1 MALSPND
8 GEAFLRE
15 VDEELRKE
23 QARNF
28 VGRYLWWIL
37 AAAVLILGAAGGWL
51 WWQERQK
58 AAAAADGEKLIAAL
72 ASLETGGRAA
82 AAPKLAELTQ
92 SSREGYRASA
102 LFARA
107 NSETAAGNIPAA
119 IATLRSIQT
128 NQNLHQYY
136 RDAALVRV
144 TALEFDTLRPQ
155 VVVQRLRPLTAEG
168 SPWLGTAGELVGVA
182 YQKLNQPAL
191 AGQMFARVARD
202 ENVPDS
208 TRARTSQ
215 MASAL
220 GIDVGADLPPG
231 QRRPAAARD

>member
-28 VGRYLWWIL
+28 VGRYLWWLL
-37 AAAVLILGAAGGWL
+37 AAAVLVLGAAGGWL

-58 AAAAADGEKLIAAL
+58 EAAAADGERLIAAL

-82 AAPKLAELTQ
+82 AAPKLAELSQ
-92 SSREGYRASA
+92 SSREGYRAAA
-102 LFARA
+102 LLARA
-107 NSETAAGNIPAA
+107 NSETAGGNIPAA

-128 NQNLHQYY
+128 NQDFHQFY
-136 RDAALVRV
+136 REAALIRL

-155 VVVQRLRPLTAEG
+155 VVVQRLRPLTGEG
-168 SPWLGTAGELVGVA
+168 SPWLGTAGELVAIA

-202 ENVPDS
+202 ENVPES
-208 TRARTSQ
+208 IRSRTSQ
-215 MASAL
+215 MASSL
-220 GIDVGADLPPG
+220 GVDVEADLPPG
-231 QRRPAAARD
+231 QRPPAAARE